1 MWLTRI
7 YFWFVHFPIFVT
19 RKTNLGL
26 LPFQKAIYKRL
37 SNPPNHKVAVRVM
50 CYLELRK
57 DNSVQYNNKQ
67 ISHSLWCK
75 YETVI
80 FGRCLLL
87 FSKITTCPKNSQF
100 DNNYSRS
107 KGSTN
112 SVWFSSVIITS
123 KQAQAKSSNTI
134 FNW

>member
-1 MWLTRI
+1 MWFTRI

-80 FGRCLLL
+80 FCVDVCFYFQKSRHAR
-87 FSKITTCPKNSQF
+87 KIHNLITIS
-100 DNNYSRS
+100 
-107 KGSTN
+107 STN

>member
-37 SNPPNHKVAVRVM
+37 SNPPNHKEALRVM

-57 DNSVQYNNKQ
+57 DNSVQYNNKPN
-67 ISHSLWCK
+67 SHSLWCK
-75 YETVI
+75 YGTVI
-80 FGRCLLL
+80 FCVDVC
-87 FSKITTCPKNSQF
+87 FYFQKCPKNSQF
-100 DNNYSRS
+100 DNNYSWLKS
-107 KGSTN
+107 STN

-123 KQAQAKSSNTI
+123 KQVQAKSSNTI

>member
-1 MWLTRI
+1 MWLTMI

-75 YETVI
+75 YGTVI
-80 FGRCLLL
+80 FCVDVC
-87 FSKITTCPKNSQF
+87 FYFQKCPENSQF
-100 DNNYSRS
+100 DNNYSRLKS
-107 KGSTN
+107 STN
-112 SVWFSSVIITS
+112 SVWFSSVIITC
-123 KQAQAKSSNTI
+123 KQIQAKSSNTI